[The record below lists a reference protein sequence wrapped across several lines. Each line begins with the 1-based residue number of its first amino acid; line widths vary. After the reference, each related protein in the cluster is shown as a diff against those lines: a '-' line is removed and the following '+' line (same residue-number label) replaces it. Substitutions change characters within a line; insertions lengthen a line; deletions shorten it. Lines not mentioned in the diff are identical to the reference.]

1 MGIAMAS
8 NLEQLQR
15 RLGYVFDDPELLT
28 LALSHR
34 SFTGPNNERMEF
46 LGDAVLGLV
55 VTDYLYREF
64 SDAREGELS
73 RMRSHIVRGESLA
86 EVAKKLELGADIL
99 LGPGEMKS
107 GGHRRDSILGD
118 TVEALLGAVYLDQGI
133 EAARDR
139 IYDWFKSLFESAL
152 EVKPLKDSK
161 TTLQEWL
168 QQRGKS
174 LPDYKLVDTGGEAHS
189 RLFTV
194 SCKIGAVTQEKTA
207 TASSR
212 RRAEQMVAEQL
223 LTELEKK

>member
-1 MGIAMAS
+1 VVS
-8 NLEQLQR
+8 NITQLQR
-15 RLGYVFDDPELLT
+15 RLGYVFDDPALLS

-34 SFTGPNNERMEF
+34 SFAGANNERMEF
-46 LGDAVLGLV
+46 LGDAILGLV
-55 VTDYLYREF
+55 VTDYLYQQF
-64 SDAREGELS
+64 PDAREGELS

-86 EVAKKLELGADIL
+86 EVAKQLELGSDIL

-118 TVEALLGAVYLDQGI
+118 TVEALLGAVYLDKGI
-133 EAARDR
+133 DAARDR
-139 IYDWFKSLFESAL
+139 IYDWFKSLFDSCL

-194 SCKIGAVTQEKTA
+194 SCKIDAVGEEMTA
-207 TASSR
+207 IATSR

-223 LTELEKK
+223 LTELEKNK